1 VSLVNLRAGV
11 VGAGVMGLNHL
22 RVLSN
27 LNGVEFIGA
36 VDTRVENLNQTT
48 SNLLGSLEELIA
60 LELDYC
66 VVATPT
72 ASHLEIARF
81 LMSHGVAVLVEKP
94 IADSLSNAQKMV
106 NVSEETGMFAG
117 VGHIERF
124 NSAARFAKDAMR
136 EGRVGEIIQIAT
148 RRQGPFPGRITDV
161 GVIKDLATHDI
172 DLTRWISES
181 EYEDISAVV
190 AVKSGRTHEDLVAS
204 TCILKNGIVVNH
216 LVNWLSPLKERVITV
231 TGTSGTIRI
240 DTLSSEVTI
249 FENGSISVTRS
260 ELAHFKGVTQGDIFK
275 PAFDKP
281 EPLKVEHENFRDGLL
296 GLSNDV
302 VSLESGMKTLEV
314 AERMIDSA
322 RAET

>member
-1 VSLVNLRAGV
+1 MVNLRAGV
-11 VGAGVMGLNHL
+11 VGTGVMGLNHL
-22 RVLSN
+22 RVLKN
-27 LNGVEFIGA
+27 LNGVEYVGA
-36 VDTRVENLNQTT
+36 ADTKAENLNQN
-48 SNLLGSLEELIA
+48 SNSGILGSLEELLA
-60 LELDYC
+60 LQLDYC

-72 ASHLEIARF
+72 ASHLEIAKY
-81 LMSHGVAVLVEKP
+81 LMSRGVAVLVEKP
-94 IADSLSNAQKMV
+94 IADSLSNAQEMV
-106 NVSEETGMFAG
+106 NISKATGMFAG

-181 EYEDISAVV
+181 EYENVSAVV
-190 AVKSGRTHEDLVAS
+190 AIKSGRKYEDLVAS
-204 TCILKNGIVVNH
+204 TGILKNGVVVNH
-216 LVNWLSPLKERVITV
+216 LVNWLSPLKEREVIV

-260 ELAHFKGVTQGDIFK
+260 ELAHFKGVTQGNIFK

-302 VSLESGMKTLEV
+302 VTLESGMKTLEV
-314 AERMIDSA
+314 AEKMIESA
-322 RAET
+322 KVGK

>member
-1 VSLVNLRAGV
+1 MVNLRAGV
-11 VGAGVMGLNHL
+11 VGTGVMGLNHL
-22 RVLSN
+22 RVLKN
-27 LNGVEFIGA
+27 LNGVEYAGA
-36 VDTRVENLNQTT
+36 ADTKAENLNQN
-48 SNLLGSLEELIA
+48 SNSGILGSLEELLA
-60 LELDYC
+60 LHLDYC

-72 ASHLEIARF
+72 ASHLEIAKY
-81 LMSHGVAVLVEKP
+81 LMSRGVAVLVEKP
-94 IADSLSNAQKMV
+94 IADSLSNAQEMV
-106 NVSEETGMFAG
+106 NISKATGMFAG

-181 EYEDISAVV
+181 EYENVSAVV
-190 AVKSGRTHEDLVAS
+190 ARKSGRKYEDLVAS
-204 TCILKNGIVVNH
+204 TGILKNGVVVNH
-216 LVNWLSPLKERVITV
+216 LVNWLSPLKEREVIV

-260 ELAHFKGVTQGDIFK
+260 ELAHFKGVTQGNIFK

-302 VSLESGMKTLEV
+302 VTLESGMKTLEV
-314 AERMIDSA
+314 AEKMIESA
-322 RAET
+322 KVGR

>member
-1 VSLVNLRAGV
+1 MVNLRAGV
-11 VGAGVMGLNHL
+11 VGTGVMGLNHL
-22 RVLSN
+22 RVLKN
-27 LNGVEFIGA
+27 LNGVEYAGA
-36 VDTRVENLNQTT
+36 ADTRAENLNQT
-48 SNLLGSLEELIA
+48 SSSGFLGSLEELLA
-60 LELDYC
+60 LKLDYC

-72 ASHLEIARF
+72 ASHLEIAKF

-94 IADSLSNAQKMV
+94 IADSLSNAQEMV
-106 NVSEETGMFAG
+106 NLSIATGIFAG

-136 EGRVGEIIQIAT
+136 EGKIGEIIQIAT

-181 EYEDISAVV
+181 EYEDVSAVV
-190 AVKSGRTHEDLVAS
+190 ASKSGRMYEDLVAS
-204 TCILKNGIVVNH
+204 TGILKNGVVVNH
-216 LVNWLSPLKERVITV
+216 LVNWLSPMKEREVIV
-231 TGTSGTIRI
+231 TGASGTIRI

-260 ELAHFKGVTQGDIFK
+260 ELAHFKGVTQGNIFK

-302 VSLESGMKTLEV
+302 VTLESGMKTLEV
-314 AERMIDSA
+314 AEKMIESA
-322 RAET
+322 KVGR

>member
-1 VSLVNLRAGV
+1 LVNLRAGV
-11 VGAGVMGLNHL
+11 VGTGVMGLNHL
-22 RVLSN
+22 RVLKN
-27 LNGVEFIGA
+27 LNGVEFAGA
-36 VDTRVENLNQTT
+36 ADTKVEALNQNST
-48 SNLLGSLEELIA
+48 SGILGSLEELLA

-72 ASHLEIARF
+72 ASHLEIAKF

-94 IADSLSNAQKMV
+94 IADSLSNAQEMV
-106 NVSEETGMFAG
+106 NISKATGMFAG

-181 EYEDISAVV
+181 EYEDVSAVV
-190 AVKSGRTHEDLVAS
+190 ARKSGREYEDLVAS
-204 TCILKNGIVVNH
+204 TGILKNGIVVNH
-216 LVNWLSPLKERVITV
+216 LVNWLSPLKEREVIV

-260 ELAHFKGVTQGDIFK
+260 ELAHFKGVTQGNIFK

-302 VSLESGMKTLEV
+302 VTLESGMKTLEV
-314 AERMIDSA
+314 AEKMIESA
-322 RAET
+322 KVGR

>member
-1 VSLVNLRAGV
+1 MVNLRAGV

-22 RVLSN
+22 RVLKN
-27 LNGVEFIGA
+27 LNGVEFAGA
-36 VDTRVENLNQTT
+36 ADTKAEALNQNPT
-48 SNLLGSLEELIA
+48 SGILSSLEELLA

-72 ASHLEIARF
+72 ASHLEIAKY

-94 IADSLSNAQKMV
+94 IADSLSNAQEMV
-106 NVSEETGMFAG
+106 DISRETGMFAG

-181 EYEDISAVV
+181 EYEEVSAVV
-190 AVKSGRTHEDLVAS
+190 ARKSGREYEDLVAS
-204 TCILKNGIVVNH
+204 TGILKNGVVVNH
-216 LVNWLSPLKERVITV
+216 LVNWLSPLKEREVIV

-260 ELAHFKGVTQGDIFK
+260 ELAHFKGVTQGNIFK

-302 VSLESGMKTLEV
+302 VTLESGMKTLEV
-314 AERMIDSA
+314 AEKMIESA
-322 RAET
+322 KVGR

>member
-1 VSLVNLRAGV
+1 
-11 VGAGVMGLNHL
+11 
-22 RVLSN
+22 VLKN
-27 LNGVEFIGA
+27 LNGVEYAGA
-36 VDTRVENLNQTT
+36 ADTKAEDLNQNST
-48 SNLLGSLEELIA
+48 SGILGSLEELLA

-72 ASHLEIARF
+72 ASHLEIAKY

-94 IADSLSNAQKMV
+94 IADSLSNAQEMV
-106 NVSEETGMFAG
+106 DISRETGMFAG

-181 EYEDISAVV
+181 EYEDVSAVV
-190 AVKSGRTHEDLVAS
+190 ASKSGRKYEDLVAS
-204 TCILKNGIVVNH
+204 TGILTNGVVVNH
-216 LVNWLSPLKERVITV
+216 LVNWLSPLKEREVIV

-260 ELAHFKGVTQGDIFK
+260 ELAHFKGVTQGNIFK

-302 VSLESGMKTLEV
+302 VTLESGMKTLEV
-314 AERMIDSA
+314 AEKMIESA
-322 RAET
+322 KVGR

>member
-1 VSLVNLRAGV
+1 MVNLRAGV
-11 VGAGVMGLNHL
+11 VGTGVMGLNHL
-22 RVLSN
+22 RVLKN
-27 LNGVEFIGA
+27 LNGVEYAGA
-36 VDTRVENLNQTT
+36 ADTKAEDLNQNST
-48 SNLLGSLEELIA
+48 SGILGSLEELLA

-72 ASHLEIARF
+72 ASHLEIAKY

-94 IADSLSNAQKMV
+94 IADSLSSAQEMV
-106 NVSEETGMFAG
+106 NISKETSVFAG

-190 AVKSGRTHEDLVAS
+190 ASKSGRMYEDLVAS
-204 TCILKNGIVVNH
+204 TGILKNGVVVNH
-216 LVNWLSPLKERVITV
+216 LVNWLSPLKEREVIV

-260 ELAHFKGVTQGDIFK
+260 ELAHFKGVTQGNIFK

-302 VSLESGMKTLEV
+302 VTLESGMKTLEV
-314 AERMIDSA
+314 AEKMIQSA
-322 RAET
+322 KRGR

>member
-1 VSLVNLRAGV
+1 
-11 VGAGVMGLNHL
+11 
-22 RVLSN
+22 
-27 LNGVEFIGA
+27 
-36 VDTRVENLNQTT
+36 
-48 SNLLGSLEELIA
+48 
-60 LELDYC
+60 
-66 VVATPT
+66 
-72 ASHLEIARF
+72 
-81 LMSHGVAVLVEKP
+81 MSRGVAVLVEKP
-94 IADSLSNAQKMV
+94 IADSLSNAQEMV
-106 NVSEETGMFAG
+106 NISKATGMFAG

-181 EYEDISAVV
+181 EYENVSAVV
-190 AVKSGRTHEDLVAS
+190 ARKSGRKYEDLVAS
-204 TCILKNGIVVNH
+204 TGILKNGVVVNH
-216 LVNWLSPLKERVITV
+216 LVNWLSPLKEREVIV

-260 ELAHFKGVTQGDIFK
+260 ELAHFKGVTQGNIFK

-302 VSLESGMKTLEV
+302 VTLESGMKTLEV
-314 AERMIDSA
+314 AEKMIESA
-322 RAET
+322 KVGR

>member
-1 VSLVNLRAGV
+1 LVNLRAGV
-11 VGAGVMGLNHL
+11 VGTGVMGLNHL
-22 RVLSN
+22 RVLKN
-27 LNGVEFIGA
+27 LNGVEYVGA
-36 VDTRVENLNQTT
+36 ADTKAENLNQN
-48 SNLLGSLEELIA
+48 SNSGILGSLEELLA
-60 LELDYC
+60 LQLDYC

-72 ASHLEIARF
+72 ASHLEIAKY
-81 LMSHGVAVLVEKP
+81 LMSRGVAVLVEKP
-94 IADSLSNAQKMV
+94 IADSLSNAQEMV
-106 NVSEETGMFAG
+106 NISKATGMFAG

-181 EYEDISAVV
+181 EYENVSAVV
-190 AVKSGRTHEDLVAS
+190 AIKSGRKYEDLVAS
-204 TCILKNGIVVNH
+204 TGILKNGIVVNH
-216 LVNWLSPLKERVITV
+216 LVNWLSPLKEREVIV

-260 ELAHFKGVTQGDIFK
+260 ELAHFKGVTQGNIFK

-302 VSLESGMKTLEV
+302 VTLESGMKTLEV
-314 AERMIDSA
+314 AEKMIESA
-322 RAET
+322 KVGK